1 MISYVGISFD
11 HFVLILFACTEFMGG
26 YPECTRRLRPSSRE
40 DPLRKCCPKGSVH
53 ASFCFS
59 GNCLR
64 VEALSNGD
72 MGRRLPNQAGST
84 IPDIV
89 TGDPSPEDDR
99 GGHAGEILQID
110 ARKMILLPGSFS

>member
-1 MISYVGISFD
+1 MHTPATAQLTRGPAPQ
-11 HFVLILFACTEFMGG
+11 VLSE
-26 YPECTRRLRPSSRE
+26 RVRP
-40 DPLRKCCPKGSVH
+40 H

-110 ARKMILLPGSFS
+110 ARKMILLPGSCS